1 MSESQQNIFY
11 ENDNYKSL
19 QTRETTYKYAPYV
32 QYISYKIDENYSTK
46 QKIFL
51 QNLENI
57 FCINGS
63 RYMDMHLDYGFVY
76 NLH

>member
-11 ENDNYKSL
+11 VNNIYKSL

-32 QYISYKIDENYSTK
+32 QYIIYKLFEKYSTK
-46 QKIFL
+46 EKISL
-51 QNLENI
+51 QSLESI
-57 FCINGS
+57 VYINGS
-63 RYMDMHLDYGFVY
+63 RNMDMHLDYGFVY